1 MKKRILAA
9 LAAAAAAL
17 SLLSACGEGVVDP
30 NATSNQSA
38 VSEAV
43 SSALQE
49 SDVED
54 SLSGLESYMLSQG
67 YISGAA
73 AQMNGSLIGA
83 LEEGHRYVANGV
95 TAEFYQYD
103 LENLSDTANAVRASV
118 EENGTFE
125 IVGQTISGVYLS
137 DSGKYLMIY
146 QNSAADEES
155 QAKTQAA
162 IEAFQSFK
170 SE

>member
-1 MKKRILAA
+1 M
-9 LAAAAAAL
+9 
-17 SLLSACGEGVVDP
+17 
-30 NATSNQSA
+30 
-38 VSEAV
+38 
-43 SSALQE
+43 
-49 SDVED
+49 
-54 SLSGLESYMLSQG
+54 
-67 YISGAA
+67 
-73 AQMNGSLIGA
+73 
-83 LEEGHRYVANGV
+83 
-95 TAEFYQYD
+95 
-103 LENLSDTANAVRASV
+103 ENLSDTANAVRASV